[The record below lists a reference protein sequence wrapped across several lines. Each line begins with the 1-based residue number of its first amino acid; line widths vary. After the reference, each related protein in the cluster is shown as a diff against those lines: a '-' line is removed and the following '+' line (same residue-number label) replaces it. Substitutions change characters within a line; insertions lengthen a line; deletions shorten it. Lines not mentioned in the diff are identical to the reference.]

1 MNYSDDFNQG
11 AKDPTQIVSHE
22 NLHFNSKFREN
33 YYNTSASEFSIKGID
48 RSKVKT
54 LKLSSISIPNSWYTF
69 SHANK
74 TNRFFIE
81 LSGNFSEST
90 GLNHNVL
97 LRNFHEIVIEDGNY
111 DVASL
116 EHYLNTNYFYESDN
130 DTPLKYLKFSISRA
144 SLRSRFEFIET
155 SPFDATMRIR
165 FVAESS
171 NVNNIMK
178 TAGWILG
185 FRYAEY
191 RNVSSYIM
199 SEGLYDGG
207 GDRYFYFVLNDYS
220 TPKEKNI
227 VYLYDTTLVESNILA
242 KIYLIDG
249 KFSINIESTPDDASN
264 FVKSRTY
271 DTPQRIDR
279 IDVKLVDQYG
289 DLILLNNMDFSFTL
303 ELGITE

>member
-1 MNYSDDFNQG
+1 MNYSDNFNQG
-11 AKDPTQIVSHE
+11 EKDPNQIVSHE

-33 YYNTSASEFSIKGID
+33 YYNTSASSFSVKGID
-48 RSKVKT
+48 RVKVKT

-69 SHANK
+69 SHAAK
-74 TNRFFIE
+74 TNRFYIE
-81 LSGNFSEST
+81 LSGNFSSCKETNS
-90 GLNHNVL
+90 NIFHN
-97 LRNFHEIVIEDGNY
+97 NFHEIVIEDGNY
-111 DVASL
+111 DITSL

-130 DTPLKYLKFSISRA
+130 DTALKYLKFSISPV
-144 SLRSRFEFIET
+144 SLRSRLEFIEN
-155 SPFDATMRIR
+155 SPYQATMNIR
-165 FVAESS
+165 FIPESS
-171 NVNNIMK
+171 TVDNIMK
-178 TAGWILG
+178 TAGWIMG

-191 RNVSSYIM
+191 RNISSYIM
-199 SEGLYDGG
+199 SEGLYDAG

-227 VYLYDTTLVESNILA
+227 VYLYETTLIESNILA

-271 DTPQRIDR
+271 DTPQRIDK

-289 DLILLNNMDFSFTL
+289 DLIILNNMDFSFTL